1 MSEDNDYFSRL
12 TALSGKLLDVA
23 IEESDPDN
31 WQSAGKP
38 IKSLSTEER
47 GNRYWDKKNAA
58 GSLTLLIKVQSLIG
72 MHSKAKPLTKLGA
85 EQPDDDFDNRI
96 KRAEKEAEKI
106 LDRVLSKPR

>member
-72 MHSKAKPLTKLGA
+72 MHARTKQPPKPGA
-85 EQPDDDFDNRI
+85 EQPEDDFDERL
-96 KRAEKEAEKI
+96 KKAEQEAGKI
-106 LDRVLSKPR
+106 LERVLSKPR